1 MRFILGLP
9 TDDVGRR
16 AEFGTVEAVT
26 EMARAAERLGYD
38 GVYVTDHPIPPQQFI
53 EHGGHHALE
62 PTVVLAVA
70 AAATTRLRLMTNLYI
85 VAYRNPFLAAKA
97 IASLD
102 SLSDGRVILGTGA
115 GYLEPEFRAL
125 GADFDARNDR
135 LDDAL
140 VLMKQVWSGEVVD
153 VEGPGFAAH
162 AHVALP
168 TPAAVPHPP
177 IWVGGNT
184 GRALRR
190 VAAHGSGW
198 IPMPAPRKFAKF
210 VRSAPLESLDDLR
223 TKIATLH
230 ELTAEIERDGPIDVM
245 FAPMGLAPYGHTAFD
260 ASAYVDG
267 LGELAT
273 LGVTYSGIAFS
284 HPGSGGLESRSQ
296 FLDLAEGF
304 ARDVMAAT

>member
-9 TDDVGRR
+9 TDDVHRR
-16 AEFGTVEAVT
+16 EEFGTVEAVAD
-26 EMARAAERLGYD
+26 MARAAERLGYE
-38 GVYVTDHPIPPQQFI
+38 GVYVTDHPIPPQRFI
-53 EHGGHHALE
+53 ETGGHHALE

-102 SLSDGRVILGTGA
+102 SLSGGRVILGTGA

-140 VLMKQVWSGEVVD
+140 DLMKRVWSGEVVD
-153 VEGPGFAAH
+153 VVGPGYEAH
-162 AHVALP
+162 GHVALP
-168 TPAAVPHPP
+168 TPAAAPHPP
-177 IWVGGNT
+177 IWIGGNT

-190 VAAHGSGW
+190 VAEQGNGW

-210 VRSAPLESLDDLR
+210 VRSAPLETLDDLR

-230 ELTAEIERDGPIDVM
+230 ELAAAVGREGPFDIM
-245 FAPMGLAPYGHTAFD
+245 FAPMGLAPYGHPAFD
-260 ASAYVDG
+260 AAAYADG
-267 LGELAT
+267 LAELAG

-284 HPGSGGLESRSQ
+284 HPGSGALESRAQ
-296 FLDLAEGF
+296 FLELAEGF
-304 ARDVMAAT
+304 ARDVIDAQ